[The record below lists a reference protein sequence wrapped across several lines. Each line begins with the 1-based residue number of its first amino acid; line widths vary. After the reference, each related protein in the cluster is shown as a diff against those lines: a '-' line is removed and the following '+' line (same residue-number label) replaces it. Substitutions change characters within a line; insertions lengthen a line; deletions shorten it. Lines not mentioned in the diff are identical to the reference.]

1 MSAIVILEEIIN
13 FTIRVFS
20 FWFSFNIYILIQFIF
35 NSIGIYGILFDF
47 QFFGSDII
55 RIIMMFLLLLSTI
68 YLCFVSALLF
78 WIFVFWMII
87 LIFVPH
93 IMLIP
98 IPFIPFILPIPL
110 KNILLTV
117 IPPFKLLT
125 KRGILPLIAKLVF
138 LFLFSEKTIREKIGN
153 TIGDVYGFLF
163 LEIKNSIGDF
173 LNLIGVKLP
182 EKPEQSENENH
193 KIRTV
198 DDGTANEARAK
209 KELENNERALEL
221 INEEYEI
228 CYSSKQTLKTP
239 NTSFIDELGD
249 IKNYGECY
257 SRSAGAYIENIK

>member
-20 FWFSFNIYILIQFIF
+20 FWFSFNIYIFIQFVF

-55 RIIMMFLLLLSTI
+55 RIIMMFLLLLSTL
-68 YLCFVSALLF
+68 YLVFVSCLLF

-87 LIFVPH
+87 KIFVPF
-93 IMLIP
+93 IILVP

-110 KNILLTV
+110 KNILLEAV
-117 IPPFKLLT
+117 PPFKLLT
-125 KRGILPLIAKLVF
+125 KRGILPLVYKIVF
-138 LFLFSEKTIREKIGN
+138 MFLFSEKTIRDKFGN
-153 TIGDVYGFLF
+153 AIGDVYGFLF

-173 LNLIGVKLP
+173 LNLIGVKPP

-198 DDGTANEARAK
+198 DDGTTNEIQAK
-209 KELENNERALEL
+209 KEMENNKKAMEL
-221 INEEYEI
+221 IDEEYEI
-228 CYSSKQTLKTP
+228 CYSSKQSLKTP
-239 NTSFIDELGD
+239 NTSFISEIKD
-249 IKNYGECY
+249 IGNYGECY

>member
-20 FWFSFNIYILIQFIF
+20 FWFTFNIYIFIQFVF
-35 NSIGIYGILFDF
+35 NSIGIFGILFDF

-55 RIIMMFLLLLSTI
+55 RIIMMFLLLLSTL
-68 YLCFVSALLF
+68 YLVFVSCLLF

-87 LIFVPH
+87 KIFVPY

-110 KNILLTV
+110 KNILLETV
-117 IPPFKLLT
+117 PPFKLLT
-125 KRGILPLIAKLVF
+125 KRGILPLVYKIVF
-138 LFLFSEKTIREKIGN
+138 LFLFSEKTIRDKFAT

-173 LNLIGVKLP
+173 LNLIGVKQP
-182 EKPEQSENENH
+182 EKPEPSENENH

-198 DDGTANEARAK
+198 DDGTNNEALAK
-209 KELENNERALEL
+209 KELENNNKALEL
-221 INEEYEI
+221 IDEEYEI
-228 CYSSKQTLKTP
+228 CMRSKQSLKTP
-239 NTSFIDELGD
+239 HTTVISELQGMG
-249 IKNYGECY
+249 NYGECY